1 MANDAVVQ
9 QSAHGAELFVARYS
23 RIDSMELPEIDLLDA
38 ELPEAAFGL
47 CNQIRGASI
56 GDPLVRT
63 RTRQTRL
70 GRDKQLF
77 IGVKRLADQ
86 FLRNIGTVTVGGV
99 DEVDAD
105 LMKPAQRR
113 KRCATVRRRTPD
125 ARAGETHRAIAE
137 TVDSGLSDLELTG
150 GSGIDRPHDREL
162 QEVNI
167 AFFDFVSWAGT
178 SACMTSQCSTS
189 RPLSTR
195 KMSTATI
202 GSGAQPT

>member
-1 MANDAVVQ
+1 MACAI
-9 QSAHGAELFVARYS
+9 RYAG
-23 RIDSMELPEIDLLDA
+23 R
-38 ELPEAAFGL
+38 
-47 CNQIRGASI
+47 
-56 GDPLVRT
+56 PLGIHWSGT

-70 GRDKQLF
+70 SSDKQPF

-86 FLRNIGTVTVGGV
+86 LLRNIGTVTVGRV

-105 LMKPAQRR
+105 LVKPAQRR
-113 KRCATVRRRTPD
+113 KCCATVRRRTPD
-125 ARAGETHRAIAE
+125 ARAGETHRAVAE
-137 TVDSGLSDLELTG
+137 TVDSGVSDLELTG

-162 QEVNI
+162 QDVNI

-178 SACMTSQCSTS
+178 SACMTSQCSTR
-189 RPLSTR
+189 RPFSTR

>member
-1 MANDAVVQ
+1 M
-9 QSAHGAELFVARYS
+9 SATETSLSPAWRMMPSSSSRRRAPNCSSRGTRGSIRWSCQRSICSTPSFLRLPLACAIRY
-23 RIDSMELPEIDLLDA
+23 
-38 ELPEAAFGL
+38 
-47 CNQIRGASI
+47 GASI

-70 GRDKQLF
+70 GSDKQSF
-77 IGVKRLADQ
+77 IGVKGLADQ

-125 ARAGETHRAIAE
+125 ARSGETHRAVAE
-137 TVDSGLSDLELTG
+137 TVDSGVSDLELTG
-150 GSGIDRPHDREL
+150 GAGIDRPHDREL
-162 QEVNI
+162 QDVNI

-189 RPLSTR
+189 RPF
-195 KMSTATI
+195 
-202 GSGAQPT
+202 